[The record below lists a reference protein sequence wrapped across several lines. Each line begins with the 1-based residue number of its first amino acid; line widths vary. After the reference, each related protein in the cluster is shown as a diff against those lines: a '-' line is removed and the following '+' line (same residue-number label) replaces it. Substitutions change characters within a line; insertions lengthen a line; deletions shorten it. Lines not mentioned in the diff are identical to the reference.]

1 MFCVTHLQDQNLALE
16 VCHMRQLQTAEWFVY
31 KVQQRIYN
39 RPNSSLTGT
48 KSAWTDTPHVF
59 ICMLQD
65 LDEYLSFP
73 PDRSFVSTNH
83 LAQCMTAQWVAHDP
97 LVRNAT
103 GESSGL
109 VVQLRPPQP
118 VDATTVELYEYFQPA
133 TAAALRNRHLASPGS
148 TYSTTIF
155 PCPSPLLAYLTAVSD
170 LRNLQVVTRAP
181 SPDAPL
187 SFQTADHLLPLL
199 LPEWSTSV
207 AGEWKGAGGD
217 LQIRLRDVPR
227 WMLQWVG
234 LCEQTMVGPE
244 EPAAGDGQSAL
255 MIDRWL
261 LSWAHE
267 ALHGFQW
274 NKWISKPNVEGGMW
288 VHGHTNQRAVD
299 ESSGQM
305 DGYGSFNKRPCDEIR
320 YLHYKNF
327 PKQRDS
333 PPADKKDWQLID
345 DVHLLYRR
353 LLTHAQSVSD
363 S

>member
-1 MFCVTHLQDQNLALE
+1 M
-16 VCHMRQLQTAEWFVY
+16 
-31 KVQQRIYN
+31 
-39 RPNSSLTGT
+39 S
-48 KSAWTDTPHVF
+48 
-59 ICMLQD
+59 
-65 LDEYLSFP
+65 
-73 PDRSFVSTNH
+73 
-83 LAQCMTAQWVAHDP
+83 HDP
-97 LVRNAT
+97 LVQNAT
-103 GESSGL
+103 GQSSGL
-109 VVQLRPPQP
+109 VVQLQPPQALHSS
-118 VDATTVELYEYFQPA
+118 ATAELYQYFQPDTA
-133 TAAALRNRHLASPGS
+133 TALRDRHLGSPGS
-148 TYSTTIF
+148 TYSTAVF

-170 LRNLQVVTRAP
+170 LRNLQVVTQAP
-181 SPDAPL
+181 TPDAPL

-217 LQIRLRDVPR
+217 LRIRQRDVPR

-234 LCEQTMVGPE
+234 LCEQSMVGPE
-244 EPAAGDGQSAL
+244 QPSADSGQATL

-274 NKWISKPNVEGGMW
+274 NKWIAKPTVEGGMW

-305 DGYGSFNKRPCDEIR
+305 DGYGSPFNKRPCDEIR

-327 PKQRDS
+327 PKRRDT

-345 DVHLLYRR
+345 DVHQLYHR
-353 LLTHAQSVSD
+353 LLENAQPMSD